1 MLSWFARNGVCANLL
16 MLLIA
21 VAGLVTLSEVKQEV
35 FPEISTDKILV
46 NVVYP
51 GAAPAEVEKGVCMR
65 IEEAVDG
72 VAGIKRLNATA
83 SEGAGTATID
93 ALPGTDIKTLL
104 EEVKMRVDAIT
115 TFPEECEKPL
125 VQELILRRRVLEVA
139 VHGEVEYS
147 SLRKAAEK
155 VRDGLSSIDGVSLVQ
170 LTNAR
175 PYEISI
181 ELSETALRRHQL
193 NFDQVAAAVRR
204 SSLDLPGGSIK
215 TGDGEILLRTRGQSF
230 SGSEFEN
237 ITILTKPDGTRVR
250 VGDVCAVQDGFA
262 DTDQETFFDGK
273 PAIMVSVFR
282 VGDQN
287 ATDIAEKISDY
298 IETEAA
304 GLKLPDGL
312 NLTIWQDDSKVLR
325 GRLDLLIRNGR
336 AGLILVFLSLALFLR
351 LRLAFWVA
359 LGIPV
364 CFLGAIALMPLFG
377 MSINVVSLFAFIV
390 VLGIVVDDAIIVGES
405 IYRFEHSGRARLD
418 ASIEGARQV
427 ARPVI
432 FAILTTV
439 AAFFPLLTVPGSL
452 GRIMA
457 VIPTI
462 VISVLIFSLI
472 ESLLILPNHLSHGR
486 QKKKKR
492 RANALTAAWSAV
504 QGAVERGLAFVID
517 RFYSPLL
524 DFCLRWRYLSVAAS
538 LAIILATSGL
548 FMGGW
553 IQFHFMPKVDADNAV
568 AFVSMPQGTP
578 AEITSR
584 AIRKLEASA
593 RKLEAELRAEGH
605 SEGKGVF
612 RHICS
617 SLGGLPFREAQGNRG
632 GRSGGFSG
640 SHLCEVNIELAPAEE
655 RTVSSNEIAR
665 RWRELTGPIA
675 DANEVTYT
683 ASFFST
689 GDAVN
694 VDLASSDPEA
704 LNAAAARLR
713 AELGKL
719 KAVHDITDSFRP
731 GKRELQLRIR
741 EDAEHLGLSQ
751 ADLGRQ
757 VRQGFYGLEAQR
769 ILRGR
774 DEIRVM
780 IRYPKAER
788 RSLGDI
794 ENMRVRTRDGSEV
807 PFTSVANIEYGR
819 GFASINRADRR
830 RIVTVKADV
839 DKSASSSNAISSLVE
854 EKIMPGILADFP
866 GVRYSMEGER
876 RERMESLAGLKKG
889 FILALF
895 MIFILLAIAF
905 KSYLQPLIIMSV
917 IPLGLVAAIW
927 GHIFM
932 GMDMTIFSMFG
943 LVALT
948 GVLVND
954 SLVMVDF
961 INTSRKAGAGLFE
974 TIVEAG
980 KVRFRPILL
989 TSLTTFA
996 GLTPLLLERSIQARF
1011 LIPMAVSL
1019 GFGVLFATAISLVM
1033 VPVGYLI
1040 LEDVQALKR
1049 KFFLWW
1055 RKEVGREGPKMGWF
1069 IKAITRNYANF
1080 SGRAQRAE
1088 YWWFMLCSGIICGL
1102 TSLADVARLN
1112 AASEAGEMPGTPLFT
1127 IIFCLA
1133 ILLPGL
1139 GVQARRLHDIGKS
1152 GALWFLIL
1160 IPCFGALILLVWAL
1174 EDSQPGNNQYGSNP
1188 KEIGAPGSDAGTATA
1203 GNEE

>member
-16 MLLIA
+16 MLLII
-21 VAGLVTLSEVKQEV
+21 VAGVATLSEVKQEV

-46 NVVYP
+46 SVAYP
-51 GAAPAEVEKGVCMR
+51 GAAPAEVEKGVCLR

-72 VAGIKRLNATA
+72 IAGIKRLNAYA

-104 EEVKMRVDAIT
+104 DEVKMRVDSIS

-125 VQELILRRRVLEVA
+125 VQELVLRRRVLEVA
-139 VHGEVEYS
+139 IHGEVEYP

-181 ELSETALRRHQL
+181 EISETALRRHKL
-193 NFDQVAAAVRR
+193 SFDQVATAVRR

-215 TGDGEILLRTRGQSF
+215 TAEGEILLRTKGQAFRGA
-230 SGSEFEN
+230 EFEN
-237 ITILTKPDGTRVR
+237 ITLLTRPDGTRVR
-250 VGDVCAVQDGFA
+250 IGDVCDVRDGFA

-287 ATDIAEKISDY
+287 ATDIAEKIAAFIS
-298 IETEAA
+298 TASA
-304 GLKLPDGL
+304 GLKLPGGL
-312 NLTIWQDDSKVLR
+312 ELTIWQDDSKVLR

-336 AGLILVFLSLALFLR
+336 AGLILVFLSLALFLK
-351 LRLAFWVA
+351 LRVAFWVA

-390 VLGIVVDDAIIVGES
+390 VLGIVVDDAIIVSES
-405 IYRFEHSGRARLD
+405 IYRLEHSGQPRLE
-418 ASIEGARQV
+418 ASVEGCKQV

-432 FAILTTV
+432 FAVLTTI
-439 AAFFPLLTVPGSL
+439 AAFFPLLTIPGSL

-486 QKKKKR
+486 QKKKSSP
-492 RANALTAAWSAV
+492 NALTAAWGAV
-504 QGAVERGLAFVID
+504 QGQVERGLSFVIS
-517 RFYSPLL
+517 RIYSPLL
-524 DFCLRWRYLSVAAS
+524 HACLRWRYLSVAAS
-538 LAIILATSGL
+538 LAIILATTGL

-578 AEITSR
+578 AAITRR
-584 AIRKLEASA
+584 AVQRLEKSA
-593 RKLEAELRAEGH
+593 RKLEAQLKAEGH
-605 SEGKGVF
+605 SKGKGVF
-612 RHICS
+612 RHVCS
-617 SLGGLPFREAQGNRG
+617 SLGGLPFREAQDTRG
-632 GRSGGFSG
+632 GRSAGFSG

-655 RTVSSNEIAR
+655 RTINSNEIAR

-694 VDLASSDPEA
+694 VDLASSNAQA
-704 LNAAAARLR
+704 LAAAAERLKK
-713 AELGKL
+713 ELARL
-719 KAVHDITDSFRP
+719 EAVHDITDSFRS

-741 EDAEHLGLSQ
+741 EDAKHFGLSQ

-780 IRYPKAER
+780 IRYPEDER

-794 ENMRVRTRDGSEV
+794 ENMRIRTRDGSEV
-807 PFTSVANIEYGR
+807 PFRSVADIKYGR

-839 DKSASSSNAISSLVE
+839 DKNASSSNAISSVIE
-854 EKIMPGILADFP
+854 EELMPAILADFP

-876 RERMESLAGLKKG
+876 RERMESLSGLTKG
-889 FILALF
+889 FGLALF
-895 MIFILLAIAF
+895 MIFILLAIPF

-917 IPLGLVAAIW
+917 IPLGLVAAVW

-961 INTSRKAGAGLFE
+961 INCSRKAGAGLFD
-974 TIVEAG
+974 TIVMAG
-980 KVRFRPILL
+980 RVRFRPILL

-996 GLTPLLLERSIQARF
+996 GLTPLLLERSLQARF

-1033 VPVGYLI
+1033 VPVGYLV
-1040 LEDVQALKR
+1040 LEDLRALASSAPG
-1049 KFFLWW
+1049 
-1055 RKEVGREGPKMGWF
+1055 EDEEG
-1069 IKAITRNYANF
+1069 
-1080 SGRAQRAE
+1080 
-1088 YWWFMLCSGIICGL
+1088 
-1102 TSLADVARLN
+1102 
-1112 AASEAGEMPGTPLFT
+1112 ASEKEAGPSQASLPVPAPPAPPL
-1127 IIFCLA
+1127 A
-1133 ILLPGL
+1133 
-1139 GVQARRLHDIGKS
+1139 
-1152 GALWFLIL
+1152 
-1160 IPCFGALILLVWAL
+1160 
-1174 EDSQPGNNQYGSNP
+1174 
-1188 KEIGAPGSDAGTATA
+1188 
-1203 GNEE
+1203 

>member
-1 MLSWFARNGVCANLL
+1 MLSWFTRNGVCANLL

-21 VAGLVTLSEVKQEV
+21 VAGIVTIMDVKQEV

-46 NVVYP
+46 SVAYP
-51 GAAPAEVEKGVCMR
+51 GAAPAEVEKGVCLR

-72 VAGIKRLNATA
+72 IAGIKRLNAFA
-83 SEGAGTATID
+83 GEGAGTATID
-93 ALPGTDIKTLL
+93 ALPGTDLKTLL
-104 EEVKMRVDAIT
+104 DEIKTRIDAIT
-115 TFPEECEKPL
+115 TFPEECEKPV
-125 VQELILRRRVLEVA
+125 VQEMLLRRRVLEVA
-139 VHGEVEYS
+139 VRGEVEYL

-155 VRDGLSSIDGVSLVQ
+155 VRDGISSLNGVSLVQ

-181 ELSETALRRHQL
+181 EISETALRRHSL
-193 NFDQVAAAVRR
+193 SFDQVAAAVRR

-215 TGDGEILLRTRGQSF
+215 TTEGEILLRTKGQSLK
-230 SGSEFEN
+230 GTEFED
-237 ITILTKPDGTRVR
+237 ITLLTKPDGTRVR
-250 VGDVCAVQDGFA
+250 VGDVCSVRDGFA

-287 ATDIAEKISDY
+287 ATDIAETIADY
-298 IETEAA
+298 ITTAPAA
-304 GLKLPDGL
+304 LKLPTGMG
-312 NLTIWQDDSKVLR
+312 LTIWQDDSKVLR

-336 AGLILVFLSLALFLR
+336 AGLILVFLSLALFLK

-364 CFLGAIALMPLFG
+364 CFLGAIALMPFFG

-405 IYRFEHSGRARLD
+405 IYRVENAGQPRLE
-418 ASIEGARQV
+418 AAIEGSRQV
-427 ARPVI
+427 ARPVV
-432 FAILTTV
+432 FAVLTTV
-439 AAFFPLLTVPGSL
+439 AAFFPLLTIPGSL

-462 VISVLIFSLI
+462 VISVLLFSLI
-472 ESLLILPNHLSHGR
+472 ESLLILPNHLSHGKSG
-486 QKKKKR
+486 KKPSG
-492 RANALTAAWSAV
+492 NALTSAWDAI
-504 QGAVERGLAFVID
+504 QGRVEQGLAFVIN
-517 RFYSPLL
+517 RIYSPLL
-524 DFCLRWRYLSVAAS
+524 DACLRWRYLSVAAS
-538 LAIILATSGL
+538 LAIILATCGL

-553 IQFHFMPKVDADNAV
+553 IKFHFMPKVDADNAV

-578 AEITSR
+578 AEITRR
-584 AIRKLEASA
+584 AVRRLERSARELEAQ
-593 RKLEAELRAEGH
+593 LRAEGH
-605 SEGKGVF
+605 SQGKGVF

-617 SLGGLPFREAQGNRG
+617 SLGSLPFREAQDNRG
-632 GRSGGFSG
+632 GRSAGFSG
-640 SHLCEVNIELAPAEE
+640 AHLCEVNIELAPAEE
-655 RTVSSNEIAR
+655 RTVNSNEIAR

-675 DANEVTYT
+675 DATEVTYT
-683 ASFFST
+683 ASFFNT

-694 VDLASSDPEA
+694 VDLAAGNPEE
-704 LNAAAARLR
+704 LGAAAGRLK
-713 AELGKL
+713 AELAKL
-719 KAVHDITDSFRP
+719 EAVYDITDSFRP

-741 EDAEHLGLSQ
+741 DDAEHFGLSQ

-780 IRYPKAER
+780 IRYPDSER
-788 RSLGDI
+788 RSLSDI

-807 PFTSVANIEYGR
+807 PFQSVANIEYGR
-819 GFASINRADRR
+819 GFAAINRADRR
-830 RIVTVKADV
+830 RITTVKADV
-839 DKSASSSNAISSLVE
+839 DKAVASSTAITARIE
-854 EKIMPGILADFP
+854 EEIMPGILADFP
-866 GVRYSMEGER
+866 SVHYSMEGEQ
-876 RERMESLAGLKKG
+876 RERMESLGGLKKG
-889 FILALF
+889 FALALF
-895 MIFILLAIAF
+895 MIYILLAIPF

-917 IPLGLVAAIW
+917 IPLGLVAAVW

-961 INTSRKAGAGLFE
+961 INQSRNAGGGTFK
-974 TIVEAG
+974 TIVTAG
-980 KVRFRPILL
+980 RVRFRPILL

-996 GLTPLLLERSIQARF
+996 GLTPLLLERSLQARF

-1040 LEDVQALKR
+1040 LEDFRAL
-1049 KFFLWW
+1049 FG
-1055 RKEVGREGPKMGWF
+1055 GRPDEDEKTGPRQVLEPVT
-1069 IKAITRNYANF
+1069 AP
-1080 SGRAQRAE
+1080 
-1088 YWWFMLCSGIICGL
+1088 
-1102 TSLADVARLN
+1102 
-1112 AASEAGEMPGTPLFT
+1112 AAPPQL
-1127 IIFCLA
+1127 
-1133 ILLPGL
+1133 
-1139 GVQARRLHDIGKS
+1139 
-1152 GALWFLIL
+1152 
-1160 IPCFGALILLVWAL
+1160 
-1174 EDSQPGNNQYGSNP
+1174 
-1188 KEIGAPGSDAGTATA
+1188 
-1203 GNEE
+1203 

>member
-46 NVVYP
+46 SVAYP
-51 GAAPAEVEKGVCMR
+51 GAAPAEVEKGVCLR

-72 VAGIKRLNATA
+72 VAGIKRLNALA
-83 SEGAGTATID
+83 GEGSGSATID

-104 EEVKMRVDAIT
+104 EEVKMRVDSIT

-181 ELSETALRRHQL
+181 ELSETALRRHKL

-215 TGDGEILLRTRGQSF
+215 TGDGEILLRTKGQSF
-230 SGSEFEN
+230 SGSEFED

-250 VGDVCAVQDGFA
+250 VGDVCAVRDGFA

-287 ATDIAEKISDY
+287 ATDIAEKIAAFIGTAS
-298 IETEAA
+298 A
-304 GLKLPDGL
+304 GLMLPDGL
-312 NLTIWQDDSKVLR
+312 SLTIWQDDSKVLR

-336 AGLILVFLSLALFLR
+336 TGLILVFLSLALFLK

-405 IYRFEHSGRARLD
+405 IYRFEHSGRTRLD
-418 ASIEGARQV
+418 ASIEGSRQV

-432 FAILTTV
+432 FAVLTTV

-462 VISVLIFSLI
+462 VISVLLFSLI

-486 QKKKKR
+486 QKKKPR
-492 RANALTAAWSAV
+492 PNVLTSAWGAV
-504 QGAVERGLAFVID
+504 QGTVERGLAFVID
-517 RFYSPLL
+517 RLYSPLL

-548 FMGGW
+548 FIGGW

-605 SEGKGVF
+605 SKGKGIF

-632 GRSGGFSG
+632 GRAGGFSG

-655 RTVSSNEIAR
+655 RTVNSNEIAR

-683 ASFFST
+683 ASFFNT

-704 LNAAAARLR
+704 LNAASALLKDKLARL
-713 AELGKL
+713 E
-719 KAVHDITDSFRP
+719 AVHDITDSFRP

-741 EDAEHLGLSQ
+741 KDAEHLGLSQ

-780 IRYPKAER
+780 IRYPEAER

-807 PFTSVANIEYGR
+807 PFKSVANIEYGR
-819 GFASINRADRR
+819 GFASINRAERR

-839 DKSASSSNAISSLVE
+839 DKGASSSNAISSMIE
-854 EKIMPGILADFP
+854 EEIMPEILADFP
-866 GVRYSMEGER
+866 GVHYSMEGER
-876 RERMESLAGLKKG
+876 RERMESLAGLQKG
-889 FILALF
+889 FVLALF
-895 MIFILLAIAF
+895 MIFILLAIPF

-917 IPLGLVAAIW
+917 IPLGLVAAVW

-961 INTSRKAGAGLFE
+961 INCSRKAGVGLFD
-974 TIVEAG
+974 TIVMAG
-980 KVRFRPILL
+980 RVRFRPILL

-1033 VPVGYLI
+1033 VPVGYFI
-1040 LEDVQALKR
+1040 LEDIQTLRR
-1049 KFFLWW
+1049 KFLLWW
-1055 RKEVGREGPKMGWF
+1055 REEEEGEGPGKEEG
-1069 IKAITRNYANF
+1069 
-1080 SGRAQRAE
+1080 AE
-1088 YWWFMLCSGIICGL
+1088 PRQASMPE
-1102 TSLADVARLN
+1102 T
-1112 AASEAGEMPGTPLFT
+1112 AAPL
-1127 IIFCLA
+1127 
-1133 ILLPGL
+1133 P
-1139 GVQARRLHDIGKS
+1139 
-1152 GALWFLIL
+1152 
-1160 IPCFGALILLVWAL
+1160 
-1174 EDSQPGNNQYGSNP
+1174 
-1188 KEIGAPGSDAGTATA
+1188 
-1203 GNEE
+1203 

>member
-21 VAGLVTLSEVKQEV
+21 VAGIVTIMDIRQEV

-46 NVVYP
+46 SVAYP

-72 VAGIKRLNATA
+72 IAGIKRLNAFA
-83 SEGAGTATID
+83 GEGAGTATID

-104 EEVKMRVDAIT
+104 DEVKARVDAIT
-115 TFPEECEKPL
+115 TFPEECERPS
-125 VQELILRRRVLEVA
+125 VQEMVLRRRVLEVA
-139 VHGEVEYS
+139 VHGELAYP

-155 VRDGLSSIDGVSLVQ
+155 VRDGISSLDGVSLVQ
-170 LTNAR
+170 LTNAQ

-181 ELSETALRRHQL
+181 EVSETALQRHGL
-193 NFDQVAAAVRR
+193 DFEKVAAAIRR

-215 TGDGEILLRTRGQSF
+215 TAEGEIMLRAKGQSLK
-230 SGSEFEN
+230 GLEFED
-237 ITILTKPDGTRVR
+237 ITLLTRPDGTRVR
-250 VGDVCAVQDGFA
+250 VGDVCSVRDGFA

-287 ATDIAEKISDY
+287 ATGIAEE
-298 IETEAA
+298 IENYLETAILD
-304 GLKLPDGL
+304 LKLPGEL
-312 NLTIWQDDSKVLR
+312 SLTVWQDDSKVLR

-336 AGLILVFLSLALFLR
+336 AGLILVFLSLALFLK

-405 IYRFEHSGRARLD
+405 IYRAEHAGRDRL
-418 ASIEGARQV
+418 AAAIEGSRQV

-432 FAILTTV
+432 FAVLTTV
-439 AAFFPLLTVPGSL
+439 AAFFPLLTIPGSL

-462 VISVLIFSLI
+462 VISVLFFSLI
-472 ESLLILPNHLSHGR
+472 ESLLILPNHLSHGKNR
-486 QKKKKR
+486 KPSR
-492 RANALTAAWSAV
+492 PNALTSAWGRV
-504 QGAVERGLAFVID
+504 QGKVEDGLSFVIS
-517 RFYSPLL
+517 RLYSPLL

-538 LAIILATSGL
+538 LAIIFATCGL

-553 IQFHFMPKVDADNAV
+553 IKFHFMPKVDADNAV

-578 AEITSR
+578 AEITRR
-584 AIRKLEASA
+584 AALRLEESA
-593 RKLEAELRAEGH
+593 RKLEAQLAAEGH
-605 SEGKGVF
+605 AREGKVF

-617 SLGGLPFREAQGNRG
+617 SLGALPFREAQDTRR
-632 GRSGGFSG
+632 GRSAGFSG
-640 SHLCEVNIELAPAEE
+640 SHLCEVNIELAPAEN
-655 RTVSSNEIAR
+655 RTVNSNEIAR

-683 ASFFST
+683 ASFFNA

-694 VDLASSDPEA
+694 VDLSAGNPEELSSAAERLKEKLAA
-704 LNAAAARLR
+704 LD
-713 AELGKL
+713 G
-719 KAVHDITDSFRP
+719 VYDITDSFRP

-741 EDAEHLGLSQ
+741 EDAEHFGLSQ

-757 VRQGFYGLEAQR
+757 VRQGFYGLETQR

-780 IRYPKAER
+780 IRYPDAER

-794 ENMRVRTRDGSEV
+794 ENMRVRARDGSEV
-807 PFTSVANIEYGR
+807 PFRNVADIKYGR
-819 GFASINRADRR
+819 GFASINRAERR
-830 RIVTVKADV
+830 RITTVKADV
-839 DKSASSSNAISSLVE
+839 DKRIASSSAITASIE
-854 EKIMPGILADFP
+854 NKIMPAILDEFP
-866 GVRYSMEGER
+866 SVRYSMEGEQ
-876 RERMESLAGLKKG
+876 RERMESLSGLKKG
-889 FILALF
+889 FALALF
-895 MIFILLAIAF
+895 MIFILLAIPF

-917 IPLGLVAAIW
+917 IPLGLVAAVW

-961 INTSRKAGAGLFE
+961 INISRKTGAEISE
-974 TIVEAG
+974 TIALAG

-996 GLTPLLLERSIQARF
+996 GLTPLLLERSLQAKF

-1019 GFGVLFATAISLVM
+1019 GFGVLFATVISLVM

-1040 LEDVQALKR
+1040 LEDIRGL
-1049 KFFLWW
+1049 F
-1055 RKEVGREGPKMGWF
+1055 GPP
-1069 IKAITRNYANF
+1069 
-1080 SGRAQRAE
+1080 
-1088 YWWFMLCSGIICGL
+1088 
-1102 TSLADVARLN
+1102 
-1112 AASEAGEMPGTPLFT
+1112 AGE
-1127 IIFCLA
+1127 
-1133 ILLPGL
+1133 
-1139 GVQARRLHDIGKS
+1139 
-1152 GALWFLIL
+1152 
-1160 IPCFGALILLVWAL
+1160 
-1174 EDSQPGNNQYGSNP
+1174 E
-1188 KEIGAPGSDAGTATA
+1188 KETGAPPAREPAVPPAPAPPKS
-1203 GNEE
+1203 